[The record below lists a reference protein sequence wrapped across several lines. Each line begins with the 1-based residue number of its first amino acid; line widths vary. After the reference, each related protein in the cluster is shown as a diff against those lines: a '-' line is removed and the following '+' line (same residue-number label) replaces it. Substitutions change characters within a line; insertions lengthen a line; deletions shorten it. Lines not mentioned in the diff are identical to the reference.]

1 MINETNT
8 ELFVE
13 LSDEQQQLVAGGYS
27 YDNGGLTDI
36 IYTDLNEKQSLKKF
50 SFNAASTREGSVVT
64 QDYANLNHDFSTKAF
79 KYFAD
84 K

>member
-1 MINETNT
+1 MINENT

-27 YDNGGLTDI
+27 YDDGGITDI
-36 IYTDLNEKQSLKKF
+36 IHTDLHENQSLKKF
-50 SFNAASTREGSVVT
+50 SFGAASTREGSYVN
-64 QDYANLNHDFSTKAF
+64 QDYANLNQNFDTSAF
-79 KYFAD
+79 KYFTD

>member
-1 MINETNT
+1 MINET
-8 ELFVE
+8 LFVE

-27 YDNGGLTDI
+27 YDNGGIKDV

-50 SFNAASTREGSVVT
+50 SFGAASTRNGSVVT

-79 KYFAD
+79 KYFSD